1 MISGDEF
8 SVTLETRAANLL
20 RGLFP
25 NVVRQR
31 IKLSTCGQSA
41 INVANISSELM
52 SFSDTR

>member
-8 SVTLETRAANLL
+8 SVTLETRAAKLL
-20 RGLFP
+20 RGLFA

-41 INVANISSELM
+41 INVANISREQM

>member
-20 RGLFP
+20 RGLFA
-25 NVVRQR
+25 NVVRQK